1 MFQPMSRGHL
11 SELPKED
18 IAYRQAIPGVV
29 HNQLRQISHEEVEER
44 SSISS
49 RKQDEAH
56 AMNET
61 VLLIDDSKF
70 LRRANELAISRSGYR
85 VLVAAD
91 GDEGLRLARE
101 KVPDV
106 IVLDMLL
113 PKLSGEQLI
122 MTLKADPN
130 TVQIPIIVLSSLP
143 QSNEAKLKQ
152 AGAAAYLEKSKLAI
166 DAGSTILVQ
175 AIESA
180 LQQRSQ
186 NSRESQVAAFDGGVT
201 R

>member
-1 MFQPMSRGHL
+1 MR
-11 SELPKED
+11 
-18 IAYRQAIPGVV
+18 R
-29 HNQLRQISHEEVEER
+29 N
-44 SSISS
+44 
-49 RKQDEAH
+49 

-70 LRRANELAISRSGYR
+70 LRRANELVISRSGYR

-106 IVLDMLL
+106 IVLDILL

-122 MTLKADPN
+122 VALKADPN
-130 TVQIPIIVLSSLP
+130 MTQIPIIVLSSLP
-143 QSNEAKLKQ
+143 QSNEVKLKL

-166 DAGSTILVQ
+166 EAGSKSLVQ

-186 NSRESQVAAFDGGVT
+186 DSREPAVAASDGGVI

>member
-1 MFQPMSRGHL
+1 VQ
-11 SELPKED
+11 ET
-18 IAYRQAIPGVV
+18 
-29 HNQLRQISHEEVEER
+29 
-44 SSISS
+44 SSIWSK
-49 RKQDEAH
+49 KQNEAP

-70 LRRANELAISRSGYR
+70 LRRTNELAVSRSGFR

-122 MTLKADPN
+122 QALKADPN
-130 TVQIPIIVLSSLP
+130 TAQIPIIVLSSLP
-143 QSNEAKLKQ
+143 QSNEAKLKN

-166 DAGSTILVQ
+166 EAGSTILIQ
-175 AIESA
+175 AIESV
-180 LQQRSQ
+180 LRPRSQ
-186 NSRESQVAAFDGGVT
+186 NSQESTLAVSDSGLI

>member
-1 MFQPMSRGHL
+1 
-11 SELPKED
+11 
-18 IAYRQAIPGVV
+18 
-29 HNQLRQISHEEVEER
+29 
-44 SSISS
+44 
-49 RKQDEAH
+49 
-56 AMNET
+56 MNET

-70 LRRANELAISRSGYR
+70 LRRTNELAVSRSGFR

-122 MTLKADPN
+122 QTLKADPN
-130 TVQIPIIVLSSLP
+130 TTQIPIIVLSSLP
-143 QSNEAKLKQ
+143 QSNEAKLKN

-166 DAGSTILVQ
+166 EAGSKILIQ
-175 AIESA
+175 AIESV
-180 LQQRSQ
+180 LRQRSQ
-186 NSRESQVAAFDGGVT
+186 NSPESTLAVSDSGVI

>member
-1 MFQPMSRGHL
+1 
-11 SELPKED
+11 
-18 IAYRQAIPGVV
+18 
-29 HNQLRQISHEEVEER
+29 
-44 SSISS
+44 
-49 RKQDEAH
+49 
-56 AMNET
+56 MNET

-70 LRRANELAISRSGYR
+70 LRRTNELAVSRSGYR

-106 IVLDMLL
+106 IVLDILL

-122 MTLKADPN
+122 QALKADPN
-130 TVQIPIIVLSSLP
+130 TTQIPIIVLSSLP
-143 QSNEAKLKQ
+143 QSNEAKLRN

-166 DAGSTILVQ
+166 EAGSTILIQ
-175 AIESA
+175 AIESV
-180 LQQRSQ
+180 LRQRSQ
-186 NSRESQVAAFDGGVT
+186 NSRESTLAVSDGGVI

>member
-1 MFQPMSRGHL
+1 
-11 SELPKED
+11 
-18 IAYRQAIPGVV
+18 
-29 HNQLRQISHEEVEER
+29 
-44 SSISS
+44 
-49 RKQDEAH
+49 
-56 AMNET
+56 MNET

-122 MTLKADPN
+122 MALKADPN
-130 TVQIPIIVLSSLP
+130 MMQIPIIVLSSLP
-143 QSNEAKLKQ
+143 QSNEVKLKN

-166 DAGSTILVQ
+166 EAGSKILVQ
-175 AIESA
+175 TIESA

-186 NSRESQVAAFDGGVT
+186 NSRESVVAVSDGGTT

>member
-1 MFQPMSRGHL
+1 L
-11 SELPKED
+11 SK
-18 IAYRQAIPGVV
+18 
-29 HNQLRQISHEEVEER
+29 
-44 SSISS
+44 
-49 RKQDEAH
+49 KQNEAL

-70 LRRANELAISRSGYR
+70 LRRTNELVVSRSGYR

-122 MTLKADPN
+122 QALKADPN
-130 TVQIPIIVLSSLP
+130 TAQIPIIVLSSLP
-143 QSNEAKLKQ
+143 QSNEAKLKN

-166 DAGSTILVQ
+166 EAGSTILIR
-175 AIESA
+175 AIESV
-180 LQQRSQ
+180 LRQRSQ
-186 NSRESQVAAFDGGVT
+186 NSQESTLAVSDGGVI

>member
-1 MFQPMSRGHL
+1 
-11 SELPKED
+11 
-18 IAYRQAIPGVV
+18 
-29 HNQLRQISHEEVEER
+29 
-44 SSISS
+44 
-49 RKQDEAH
+49 
-56 AMNET
+56 MNET

-122 MTLKADPN
+122 VALKADPN
-130 TVQIPIIVLSSLP
+130 MTQIPIIVLSSLP
-143 QSNEAKLKQ
+143 QSNEVKLKH
-152 AGAAAYLEKSKLAI
+152 AGAAAYLEKSKLGI
-166 DAGSTILVQ
+166 EAGSKSLVQ

-186 NSRESQVAAFDGGVT
+186 DSRESAMAASDGGIV

>member
-1 MFQPMSRGHL
+1 
-11 SELPKED
+11 
-18 IAYRQAIPGVV
+18 
-29 HNQLRQISHEEVEER
+29 
-44 SSISS
+44 
-49 RKQDEAH
+49 
-56 AMNET
+56 MNET

-70 LRRANELAISRSGYR
+70 LRRANELAISRSGYH

-106 IVLDMLL
+106 IVLDMML

-122 MTLKADPN
+122 VALKTDAN
-130 TVQIPIIVLSSLP
+130 MAHIPIIVLSSLP
-143 QSNEAKLKQ
+143 QSNEVKLKN
-152 AGAAAYLEKSKLAI
+152 AGAAAYLEKSKLALA
-166 DAGSTILVQ
+166 DGSKILVQ

-180 LQQRSQ
+180 LQLRSQ
-186 NSRESQVAAFDGGVT
+186 NSQEAAVAASDGGFD

>member
-1 MFQPMSRGHL
+1 MR
-11 SELPKED
+11 
-18 IAYRQAIPGVV
+18 R
-29 HNQLRQISHEEVEER
+29 N
-44 SSISS
+44 
-49 RKQDEAH
+49 

-70 LRRANELAISRSGYR
+70 LRRANELVISRSGYR

-122 MTLKADPN
+122 VALKADPN
-130 TVQIPIIVLSSLP
+130 MMQIPIIVLSSLP
-143 QSNEAKLKQ
+143 QSNEVKLKN
-152 AGAAAYLEKSKLAI
+152 AGAAAYLEKSKLGIA
-166 DAGSTILVQ
+166 AGSKSLVQ

-186 NSRESQVAAFDGGVT
+186 DSRESAVAASDGGVI

>member
-1 MFQPMSRGHL
+1 
-11 SELPKED
+11 
-18 IAYRQAIPGVV
+18 
-29 HNQLRQISHEEVEER
+29 
-44 SSISS
+44 
-49 RKQDEAH
+49 
-56 AMNET
+56 MNET

-122 MTLKADPN
+122 VALKADPN

-166 DAGSTILVQ
+166 EAGSTTLVQ

-180 LQQRSQ
+180 LQLRSQ

>member
-1 MFQPMSRGHL
+1 MR
-11 SELPKED
+11 
-18 IAYRQAIPGVV
+18 R
-29 HNQLRQISHEEVEER
+29 N
-44 SSISS
+44 
-49 RKQDEAH
+49 

-106 IVLDMLL
+106 IVLDLML

-130 TVQIPIIVLSSLP
+130 MTQIPIIVLSSLP
-143 QSNEAKLKQ
+143 QSNEVKLKN
-152 AGAAAYLEKSKLAI
+152 AGAAAYLEKSKLALE
-166 DAGSTILVQ
+166 AGSNILVH

-180 LQQRSQ
+180 LQKRSP
-186 NSRESQVAAFDGGVT
+186 NSRESAVAASDGGVI

>member
-1 MFQPMSRGHL
+1 MR
-11 SELPKED
+11 
-18 IAYRQAIPGVV
+18 R
-29 HNQLRQISHEEVEER
+29 N
-44 SSISS
+44 
-49 RKQDEAH
+49 

-122 MTLKADPN
+122 MALKADPN
-130 TVQIPIIVLSSLP
+130 MMQIPIIVLSSLP
-143 QSNEAKLKQ
+143 QSNEVKLKN

-166 DAGSTILVQ
+166 EAGSKILVQ
-175 AIESA
+175 TIESA

-186 NSRESQVAAFDGGVT
+186 NSRESVVAVSDGGTT

>member
-1 MFQPMSRGHL
+1 
-11 SELPKED
+11 
-18 IAYRQAIPGVV
+18 
-29 HNQLRQISHEEVEER
+29 
-44 SSISS
+44 
-49 RKQDEAH
+49 
-56 AMNET
+56 MNET

-70 LRRANELAISRSGYR
+70 LRRTNELAVSRSGYR

-122 MTLKADPN
+122 QALKADPN
-130 TVQIPIIVLSSLP
+130 TTQIPIIVLSSLP
-143 QSNEAKLKQ
+143 QSNEAKLRN

-166 DAGSTILVQ
+166 EAGSTILIQ
-175 AIESA
+175 AIESV
-180 LQQRSQ
+180 LRQRSQ
-186 NSRESQVAAFDGGVT
+186 NSRESTLAVSDGGVI

>member
-1 MFQPMSRGHL
+1 
-11 SELPKED
+11 
-18 IAYRQAIPGVV
+18 
-29 HNQLRQISHEEVEER
+29 
-44 SSISS
+44 
-49 RKQDEAH
+49 
-56 AMNET
+56 MNET

-70 LRRANELAISRSGYR
+70 LRRTNELAVSRSGYR

-106 IVLDMLL
+106 IVLDILL

-122 MTLKADPN
+122 QALKADPN
-130 TVQIPIIVLSSLP
+130 TAQIPIIVLSSLP
-143 QSNEAKLKQ
+143 QSNEAKLKN

-166 DAGSTILVQ
+166 EAGSTILIQ
-175 AIESA
+175 AIESV
-180 LQQRSQ
+180 LRQRSQ
-186 NSRESQVAAFDGGVT
+186 NSRESTLAVSDGGVI

>member
-1 MFQPMSRGHL
+1 MQ
-11 SELPKED
+11 ET
-18 IAYRQAIPGVV
+18 
-29 HNQLRQISHEEVEER
+29 

-49 RKQDEAH
+49 KKQNEAP

-70 LRRANELAISRSGYR
+70 LRRTNELAVSRSGYR

-106 IVLDMLL
+106 IVLDILL

-122 MTLKADPN
+122 QALKADPN
-130 TVQIPIIVLSSLP
+130 TTQIPIIVLSSLP
-143 QSNEAKLKQ
+143 QSNEAKLRN

-166 DAGSTILVQ
+166 EAGSTILIQ
-175 AIESA
+175 AIESV
-180 LQQRSQ
+180 LRQRSQ
-186 NSRESQVAAFDGGVT
+186 NSRESTLAVSDGGVI